1 MCGRFT
7 LHSNPHDVARQFQ
20 LTQLPLFSA
29 RYNIA
34 PTQMVPAVR
43 LNERDERQ
51 LSFLRWGLVPSW
63 ADDLSIGNR
72 MINARAESVAEKPS
86 FRKAFKARR
95 CLIVADGFYEWQA
108 QGKTKQ
114 PYYITV
120 DGGGPFA
127 MAGLWEANKK
137 CAVASTTAADN
148 RGDSATTAVLET
160 CTIITT
166 HANSLMSPLH
176 QRMPVIVPPESYD
189 LWLDPGVGDTQRL
202 LPLLV
207 PYPAEFMHAVPVSPH
222 VNNPR
227 HEDAA
232 CVVPAG

>member
-20 LTQLPLFSA
+20 LTQLPLFTA

-34 PTQMVPAVR
+34 PTQLVPAVR
-43 LNERDERQ
+43 LNARDERQ

-86 FRKAFKARR
+86 FRKAFAASR

-108 QGKTKQ
+108 QGKAKQ

-127 MAGLWEANKK
+127 MAGLWETNKK
-137 CAVASTTAADN
+137 CAANTADAQPD
-148 RGDSATTAVLET
+148 APPLET

-166 HANSLMSPLH
+166 HANALMAPLH

-189 LWLDPGVGDTQRL
+189 LWLDPGVGDTERL

-207 PYPAEFMHAVPVSPH
+207 PYPAESMQAVPVSQH